1 MFRSSPLRSRLKQT
15 KLKAKLSRTRLYTRE
30 LSEVP
35 VLRAVRP
42 RISSSLLSYKT
53 VHPCFHSL
61 QAGSHSPTHH
71 NYITLALIA
80 KSTLTLLY
88 STMVQIKLSL
98 VFVLAVA
105 AITSVL
111 ALPVRTLENG
121 SVLYG
126 VIDD

>member
-1 MFRSSPLRSRLKQT
+1 
-15 KLKAKLSRTRLYTRE
+15 
-30 LSEVP
+30 
-35 VLRAVRP
+35 
-42 RISSSLLSYKT
+42 
-53 VHPCFHSL
+53 
-61 QAGSHSPTHH
+61 
-71 NYITLALIA
+71 
-80 KSTLTLLY
+80 
-88 STMVQIKLSL
+88 MVQIKLSL